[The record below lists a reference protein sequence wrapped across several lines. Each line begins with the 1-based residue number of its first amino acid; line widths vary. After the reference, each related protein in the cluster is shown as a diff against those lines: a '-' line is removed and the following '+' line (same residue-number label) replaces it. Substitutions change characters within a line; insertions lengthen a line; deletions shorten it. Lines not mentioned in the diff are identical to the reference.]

1 MYELDMAA
9 RTRHII
15 HERQV
20 EDLWQA
26 LDESTNT
33 YDLHLSLR
41 LSPVSGH
48 IKINATV
55 DRDKLVLPVPQKKS
69 IAKSNY
75 WAQNDFAG
83 V

>member
-1 MYELDMAA
+1 MYKLDMAA
-9 RTRHII
+9 RTCHII

-20 EDLWQA
+20 EDLLQA

-48 IKINATV
+48 IKINANV
-55 DRDKLVLPVPQKKS
+55 DRDKLVLPVPQKNRPQK
-69 IAKSNY
+69 NNC
-75 WAQNDFAG
+75 Q